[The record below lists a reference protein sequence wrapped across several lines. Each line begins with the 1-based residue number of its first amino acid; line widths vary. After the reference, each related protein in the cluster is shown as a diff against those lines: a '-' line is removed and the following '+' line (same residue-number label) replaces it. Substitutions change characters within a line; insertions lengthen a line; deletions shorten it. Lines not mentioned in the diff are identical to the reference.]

1 MIPLLV
7 ALTLGT
13 NRYIDSVF
21 VMQSNR
27 FSLQQPRFNQE
38 HRQPPPKDGIPMQRY
53 PQPRPNFSASTP
65 QRANFYRPQNHGQRF
80 ETSQFRASN
89 HQRNVENN
97 RSDVNYNQNLNKQI
111 IFREPAASNQFHSS
125 GSSNSNFDSGQRNY
139 SPVANTPQYPSNQKG
154 NPLSIQPMFQ
164 EPPSQ
169 KKTMNESLNFKN
181 TIIPHPTQS
190 QFSNGVN
197 SQMQLPVTPAHNL
210 APNLEYPVRN
220 SLQPRI
226 NLSSRGELRNL
237 NNENCS
243 LSDHGATAGTRLPIQ
258 PAHNFPQCL
267 DIRTNFSAR
276 QQNRFISPMK
286 QDSSHFRGPRKPLSS
301 MPQIPLPPRN
311 NQMPRPIQEFQNR
324 LPTPNEL
331 SQTGIRIFGNGVPR
345 PTLANQSRSQLTP
358 DCNQMLSTAPIPNH
372 GGQRLPMQSPSM
384 LLPKPFVHNQPKAML
399 SLQNSSI
406 NSQYKDSMKELVENW
421 LKSKIFESKEE
432 EKQSEL
438 LKVWG
443 IFLGLCLLNDP
454 Y

>member
-1 MIPLLV
+1 
-7 ALTLGT
+7 
-13 NRYIDSVF
+13 
-21 VMQSNR
+21 
-27 FSLQQPRFNQE
+27 
-38 HRQPPPKDGIPMQRY
+38 
-53 PQPRPNFSASTP
+53 
-65 QRANFYRPQNHGQRF
+65 
-80 ETSQFRASN
+80 
-89 HQRNVENN
+89 
-97 RSDVNYNQNLNKQI
+97 
-111 IFREPAASNQFHSS
+111 
-125 GSSNSNFDSGQRNY
+125 
-139 SPVANTPQYPSNQKG
+139 
-154 NPLSIQPMFQ
+154 MFQ

-181 TIIPHPTQS
+181 TIIPHPTQN

-197 SQMQLPVTPAHNL
+197 SQMQLPVIPAHNL

-286 QDSSHFRGPRKPLSS
+286 QDSNYFRGPRKPLSS

-372 GGQRLPMQSPSM
+372 GGQRLPVQSPSM
-384 LLPKPFVHNQPKAML
+384 LLPKPFVYNQPKAML

>member
-1 MIPLLV
+1 M
-7 ALTLGT
+7 TT
-13 NRYIDSVF
+13 S
-21 VMQSNR
+21 
-27 FSLQQPRFNQE
+27 QQPLKERALSQSQVKEIARLLSITWDQFIHDDFINATNKNFNQA
-38 HRQPPPKDGIPMQRY
+38 GILERV
-53 PQPRPNFSASTP
+53 
-65 QRANFYRPQNHGQRF
+65 H
-80 ETSQFRASN
+80 
-89 HQRNVENN
+89 
-97 RSDVNYNQNLNKQI
+97 I
-111 IFREPAASNQFHSS
+111 ISKALA
-125 GSSNSNFDSGQRNY
+125 
-139 SPVANTPQYPSNQKG
+139 
-154 NPLSIQPMFQ
+154 I
-164 EPPSQ
+164 
-169 KKTMNESLNFKN
+169 
-181 TIIPHPTQS
+181 
-190 QFSNGVN
+190 
-197 SQMQLPVTPAHNL
+197 QLPVDFSKAAQILLSALEVGDPPTSLFGDFIYAPFNNTIALLGCNRKHLETSLETLREMTIYFSSEL
-210 APNLEYPVRN
+210 ALRSLWEQFSDQTFKFAEQWICDPREQVRRLA
-220 SLQPRI
+220 SESTRPLLPWAPKVLLPLQPRI